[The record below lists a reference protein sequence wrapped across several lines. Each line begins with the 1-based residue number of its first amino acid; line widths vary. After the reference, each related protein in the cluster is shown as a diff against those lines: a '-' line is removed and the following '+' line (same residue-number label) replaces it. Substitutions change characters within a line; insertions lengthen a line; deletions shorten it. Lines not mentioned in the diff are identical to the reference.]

1 MELSKLARSWVRRSA
16 LDIPVLVTR
25 THSAELEL
33 EAIIRHHV
41 LLCVRVIGAVHTRGA
56 RFGRRR
62 RRRWRG
68 SSSSSSSSSSSGCRL
83 LLLPRTQSWVGR
95 HGRNEA
101 WAGGL
106 LLDASVGS
114 SANSSQQ
121 LATAPHIRR

>member
-68 SSSSSSSSSSSGCRL
+68 SSSGCRL
-83 LLLPRTQSWVGR
+83 LLLPRAQSWVGR

>member
-33 EAIIRHHV
+33 EAVIRHHV

-56 RFGRRR
+56 GLGRRR
-62 RRRWRG
+62 RRRWR
-68 SSSSSSSSSSSGCRL
+68 SSSSSSSSSGRRL
-83 LLLPRTQSWVGR
+83 LLLPRAQSWVGR
-95 HGRNEA
+95 HGRDEA

-121 LATAPHIRR
+121 LATGPHIRR

>member
-1 MELSKLARSWVRRSA
+1 MELSKLARSWARRSA

-68 SSSSSSSSSSSGCRL
+68 SSSSSSSSGRRL
-83 LLLPRTQSWVGR
+83 LLLPRAQSWVGR